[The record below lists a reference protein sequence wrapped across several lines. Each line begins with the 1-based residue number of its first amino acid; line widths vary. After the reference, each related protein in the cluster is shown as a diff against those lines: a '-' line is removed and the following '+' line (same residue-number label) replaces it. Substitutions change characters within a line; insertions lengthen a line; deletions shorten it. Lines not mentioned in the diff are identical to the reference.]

1 MAIKS
6 PLDLLASNFKTSQSL
21 GNWLFPVKN
30 LVELDEESGFDYL
43 RGNKTSARLWLR
55 VMSWQQKERGKKE
68 KRKKLKKSILSYN
81 IGYESMGKRPTL
93 SPSQP
98 VSGQSS
104 AHGKDGGG
112 AYQRNATKGR
122 LQSFG
127 DIQMCDGWAIRDWT
141 LLDFIMFL
149 AAPVL
154 RQMQPG
160 LAFNCHSFL
169 LHVKYRCMIVMGG
182 NMETKGAFL
191 REDGARKT
199 KVQFDWLWGSGYW
212 NQRGNVQEGLK
223 GPLHSEIL
231 EVF

>member
-1 MAIKS
+1 
-6 PLDLLASNFKTSQSL
+6 
-21 GNWLFPVKN
+21 
-30 LVELDEESGFDYL
+30 
-43 RGNKTSARLWLR
+43 
-55 VMSWQQKERGKKE
+55 
-68 KRKKLKKSILSYN
+68 
-81 IGYESMGKRPTL
+81 
-93 SPSQP
+93 
-98 VSGQSS
+98 
-104 AHGKDGGG
+104 
-112 AYQRNATKGR
+112 
-122 LQSFG
+122 
-127 DIQMCDGWAIRDWT
+127 
-141 LLDFIMFL
+141 MFL

>member
-112 AYQRNATKGR
+112 CVPEKCHKRKVTELWWYTDVWWMSYQRLNSPW
-122 LQSFG
+122 LHNVLSSPQSS
-127 DIQMCDGWAIRDWT
+127 DKCS
-141 LLDFIMFL
+141 LD
-149 AAPVL
+149 
-154 RQMQPG
+154 
-160 LAFNCHSFL
+160 
-169 LHVKYRCMIVMGG
+169 
-182 NMETKGAFL
+182 
-191 REDGARKT
+191 
-199 KVQFDWLWGSGYW
+199 
-212 NQRGNVQEGLK
+212 
-223 GPLHSEIL
+223 
-231 EVF
+231 